1 MNPSDKKKQSIF
13 GALEVAPGV
22 FLWSRVMVKK
32 NARPLLFHVHIFPS
46 GLFNFVGTRPCPL
59 TYNRTCPEQ
68 VGQSTERG
76 RSYHFETK
84 DRGKG
89 GESDI
94 GPNTHKH

>member
-1 MNPSDKKKQSIF
+1 MVTCHGQEKRQ
-13 GALEVAPGV
+13 AP
-22 FLWSRVMVKK
+22 
-32 NARPLLFHVHIFPS
+32 LFHVHIFPS

-59 TYNRTCPEQ
+59 TYKRTCPEQ
-68 VGQSTERG
+68 VGQSTERE